1 MTTITRRNGEAFHH
15 GLQCSIRSTT
25 GLSELITRIE
35 AEHAAVGQALQSALA
50 HAIACGELLIEAKR
64 QVKHGEWRPWIEA
77 NCKVP
82 ARTARHYMA
91 LARKRKHLCD
101 QNGNVLPISVHDAVE
116 TIKEL
121 RGHPYTLPYDPVEME
136 EFPSRGIAYV
146 RLTEAE
152 IQERREA
159 RRREWWHVRAWGG
172 FGGALMGVIEF
183 GRWSNPPAPR
193 HVAKAAKA
201 GKTPGLTAESLRAAS
216 ALLTR
221 YAEALE
227 RLEALTPAEPPVRP
241 GNPKWHRPR
250 ARVHTS
256 SGTSGTSGTS
266 QTDVGDVDDVDDK
279 VSSHAREAC
288 GLSSREAELAAGP
301 PWK

>member
-1 MTTITRRNGEAFHH
+1 MGEAKRRRCDPALGAGEILDASAPSDDTIVLMIDVFDA
-15 GLQCSIRSTT
+15 QQEIDR
-25 GLSELITRIE
+25 LSELITRIE

-121 RGHPYTLPYDPVEME
+121 RGWPHPWPYGPEDMS
-136 EFPSRGIAYV
+136 EFPSQTAGESWSGPLPSLMFWNV
-146 RLTEAE
+146 P
-152 IQERREA
+152 
-159 RRREWWHVRAWGG
+159 WGE
-172 FGGALMGVIEF
+172 FGVALKGVITLTQW
-183 GRWSNPPAPR
+183 RRPPAP
-193 HVAKAAKA
+193 HGVASAAKA

-216 ALLTR
+216 ALLTS
-221 YAEALE
+221 YADA
-227 RLEALTPAEPPVRP
+227 
-241 GNPKWHRPR
+241 
-250 ARVHTS
+250 
-256 SGTSGTSGTS
+256 
-266 QTDVGDVDDVDDK
+266 
-279 VSSHAREAC
+279 
-288 GLSSREAELAAGP
+288 LAACDEAHPGDG
-301 PWK
+301 